1 MLPRLR
7 RPKCQTPAS
16 LLKASRWA
24 VVALGLV
31 ASGGTALSFSRKQ
44 HRFVR
49 LFDFPRV
56 QLAITGTIAGALF
69 RRFFWRGTPADH
81 AFLITTAAA
90 VAWQARKIRPYTR
103 WSRVRVQRSS
113 RSGGRGAERGAT
125 TFRLLISNV

>member
-44 HRFVR
+44 HWFVR

-69 RRFFWRGTPADH
+69 RRFFWRGTPGDP
-81 AFLITTAAA
+81 AFLYRESKRLNSRHANILYA
-90 VAWQARKIRPYTR
+90 VFCLKKKK
-103 WSRVRVQRSS
+103 
-113 RSGGRGAERGAT
+113 
-125 TFRLLISNV
+125 